1 MGQHQRPATQAEAAE
16 TGSGRA
22 VAVQTV
28 WAMVATFGAYLCMYG
43 FRKPF
48 TAATYGGEVTD
59 GLTDKTVLVA
69 AQVIGYTLSKFIGIR
84 VVSEMPAHRRAA
96 AAFGLILCGELA
108 LILFAIVPR
117 PWHVACLFLNGL
129 PLGMVFGMVLAPLEG
144 RRLTE
149 AMAAGLCTS
158 FILAGGI
165 MKSVGSWLLAQGVG
179 EAWMP
184 AAAGGLFLLPAAG
197 FLFMLQQVRPPTRHD
212 EQARSARSP
221 MRPDQRRQF
230 LRRYAAAFLPIVA
243 VYVLV
248 TIVRS
253 LRDDFA
259 PELWIALG
267 QPAAPAVFTQTEL
280 LVALGVIIACGSTFA
295 IGDNR
300 RGFSAALAVC
310 GGGFL
315 LLAVTLS
322 MQQADLI
329 GAFPFMVLTGLG
341 LYLPY
346 VIIHTTAFER
356 LLAITRE
363 PGTIGFLMYVADA
376 FGYLA
381 YVVVIL
387 GRSWLEPLISAG
399 QADQLAVFSGVS
411 WLVTGLSLFWLA
423 VAWWNRPSPPATA
436 PCLASV
442 DVSGVSGN

>member
-1 MGQHQRPATQAEAAE
+1 MSGENRGPPA
-16 TGSGRA
+16 
-22 VAVQTV
+22 VVQTGL
-28 WAMVATFGAYLCMYG
+28 AIVATFGAYLCMYG

-48 TAATYGGEVTD
+48 TAATFSGDVAD
-59 GLTDKTVLVA
+59 GLTYKTVLVA
-69 AQVIGYTLSKFIGIR
+69 AQVLGYTISKFIGIR
-84 VVSEMPAHRRAA
+84 VVSEMPPGRRAA
-96 AAFGLILCGELA
+96 AAMVLILIGELA
-108 LILFAIVPR
+108 LVLFAVIPR
-117 PWHVACLFLNGL
+117 PWNVACLFLNGL

-165 MKSVGSWLLAQGVG
+165 MKSVGGWLLTQGVS

-184 AAAGGLFLLPAAG
+184 ATAGGLFLLPAAG
-197 FLFMLQQVRPPTRHD
+197 FLVLLHQLRPPTPRD
-212 EQARSARSP
+212 EQARSARQP
-221 MRPDQRRQF
+221 MRRPQRQQF
-230 LRRYAAAFLPIVA
+230 LRRYAAVFLPIVA

-267 QPAAPAVFTQTEL
+267 EPAAPAVFTQTEL
-280 LVALGVIIACGSTFA
+280 LVAAGVIVVCGGTFLVK
-295 IGDNR
+295 DNR
-300 RGFSAALAVC
+300 RGFAAALAVC
-310 GGGFL
+310 LGGFL
-315 LLAVTLS
+315 LLAATLTLH
-322 MQQADLI
+322 QTGHL
-329 GAFPFMVLTGLG
+329 GGFPFMVLTGLG

-387 GRSWLEPLISAG
+387 GRGWLEPLIG
-399 QADQLAVFSGVS
+399 LDQF
-411 WLVTGLSLFWLA
+411 
-423 VAWWNRPSPPATA
+423 
-436 PCLASV
+436 
-442 DVSGVSGN
+442 